1 VGMGRSIKPTVLR
14 SAANASSEEH
24 RIGRKH
30 LSMLERLRR
39 GKAAMVL
46 VSARS
51 VTRMPKWVIYC
62 AQCNRPATYVEI
74 DSASIDLADPTAKK
88 PILRDEGDR
97 WDCPFCKK
105 ESRVRGCD
113 LTYSYA

>member
-1 VGMGRSIKPTVLR
+1 
-14 SAANASSEEH
+14 
-24 RIGRKH
+24 
-30 LSMLERLRR
+30 
-39 GKAAMVL
+39 MVQ

-62 AQCNRPATYVEI
+62 AQCNRPATYAEI

-88 PILRDEGDR
+88 PILPDEGDR

-105 ESRVRGCD
+105 ESPVRECD

>member
-1 VGMGRSIKPTVLR
+1 MEAG
-14 SAANASSEEH
+14 
-24 RIGRKH
+24 
-30 LSMLERLRR
+30 
-39 GKAAMVL
+39 GKAAMVQ

-62 AQCNRPATYVEI
+62 AQCNRPATYAEI

-88 PILRDEGDR
+88 PILPDEGDR

-105 ESRVRGCD
+105 ESPVRECD